1 MLFEKDPKTRYV
13 DMAIYIDNHIY
24 SGDFDEELVYQ
35 YLYFLVYMLAKK
47 KRYFSSEKVYDDFAI
62 WFATKMYVRL
72 TDPRQFDE
80 NEKLDKI
87 TSVLNYIKG
96 ILYAKQVEY
105 NSEIGFQKTM
115 GKFQSKYIKDFDDNA
130 LIDHYRGA
138 IESRNNDIIK
148 KATIDLLETVPD
160 LFKRELNKSPYKN
173 NKLVLHNLYLSCL
186 LTFIKTTTFSNYQL
200 DKVNKS
206 LQKHPNADISKLNS
220 INSVEIVLWDVPDYL
235 SDYVKLLYNRV
246 RNIIVDEIK
255 DSVSRYSLS
264 ISDITAIINSNYE
277 DVTAKENSSD

>member
-13 DMAIYIDNHIY
+13 DMAIYIDHHIY

-206 LQKHPNADISKLNS
+206 LQKHPNADISKLNN

-264 ISDITAIINSNYE
+264 MSEITAIINSNYE
-277 DVTAKENSSD
+277 DVTAKENNSD

>member
-96 ILYAKQVEY
+96 ILYAK
-105 NSEIGFQKTM
+105 
-115 GKFQSKYIKDFDDNA
+115 
-130 LIDHYRGA
+130 
-138 IESRNNDIIK
+138 
-148 KATIDLLETVPD
+148 
-160 LFKRELNKSPYKN
+160 
-173 NKLVLHNLYLSCL
+173 
-186 LTFIKTTTFSNYQL
+186 
-200 DKVNKS
+200 
-206 LQKHPNADISKLNS
+206 
-220 INSVEIVLWDVPDYL
+220 
-235 SDYVKLLYNRV
+235 
-246 RNIIVDEIK
+246 
-255 DSVSRYSLS
+255 
-264 ISDITAIINSNYE
+264 
-277 DVTAKENSSD
+277 